1 MRELFHHLDSW
12 QRQSEEIA
20 LATVVAVSGSAPRP
34 AGARLLITRS
44 GRTAGSVSGG
54 CVESDV
60 YERALRAL
68 DQGRPQLVRYG
79 GSDEEWSFE
88 VGLAC
93 GGAIDVLIE
102 PFVPDAA
109 WRAAREALEQDR
121 PAALCVALEP
131 EALRGRRLA
140 VLADGARVGGI
151 DADLDAT
158 AASEA
163 AALLPDGGSAVIET
177 VWRGGPARLFVEAFR
192 RPLRLFVVGATHTA
206 VPLCHMA
213 SLLGYRVHVVDAR
226 SIFATR
232 DRFPDA
238 QEVLRAWPDEALQ
251 EAALDGDAHVVTLT
265 HDPKFDL
272 PALAQALRS
281 DAAYIGAL
289 GSRATHQRRL
299 ARLRE
304 QGFDDAQ
311 LARIRTPVGLDIG
324 ARTPE
329 EIALC
334 ILAEMVAVRH
344 GRDGRPLADRRAP
357 IHGDG

>member
-1 MRELFHHLDSW
+1 MRELFRTLDAW
-12 QRQSEEIA
+12 QRQSEELA

-34 AGARLLITRS
+34 SGARFLITRS

-68 DQGRPQLVRYG
+68 DDGRPVLVHYG

-109 WRAAREALEQDR
+109 WQAVRRALEEDR

-131 EALRGRRLA
+131 EPLRGRRLA
-140 VLADGARVGGI
+140 VLGDGCRVGGI
-151 DADLDAT
+151 DGELDA
-158 AASEA
+158 A
-163 AALLPDGGSAVIET
+163 AAAAAAPLLADGGSRVVET
-177 VWRGGPARLFVEAFR
+177 VWRGRPARLFVEAFR
-192 RPLRLFVVGATHTA
+192 RPLRLFIVGATHTA
-206 VPLCHMA
+206 IPLCRMA

-226 SIFATR
+226 SIFATKE
-232 DRFPDA
+232 RFPEA
-238 QEVLRAWPDEALQ
+238 EEVLRAWPDEVLTP
-251 EAALDGDAHVVTLT
+251 AALDGDAHVVTLT

-281 DAAYIGAL
+281 RATYIGAL
-289 GSRATHQRRL
+289 GSRVTHRRRL
-299 ARLRE
+299 ERLRE

-334 ILAEMVAVRH
+334 ILAEMVAVRC
-344 GRDGRPLADRRAP
+344 GRDGRPLTERRAP
-357 IHGDG
+357 IHGDV